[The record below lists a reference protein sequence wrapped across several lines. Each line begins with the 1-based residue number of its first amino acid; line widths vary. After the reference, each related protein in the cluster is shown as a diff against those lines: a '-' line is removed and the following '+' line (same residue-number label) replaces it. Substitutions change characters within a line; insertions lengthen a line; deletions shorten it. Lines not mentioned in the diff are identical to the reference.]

1 MALPSIPIP
10 LELIIMVPMV
20 LILVIMILLWYIFQ
34 IRHYA
39 IEAIIFMKGRKKD
52 LPVLCRTD
60 IGSGFSRFI
69 LGKKKNDGDIA
80 FDDGELPGILVDPSL
95 LSDTQAMRFGGGLD
109 IYFYASKDWVPLTH
123 INALGFKT
131 AKRVARSTH
140 KNGKAVFPELQALTD
155 QELMA
160 LLNTRQDE
168 LKDDCLLF
176 IDKYK
181 PLMIGEDGRETIIR
195 PEALADAIIELK
207 EILSKTPLDLGFYS
221 FMAAFVMNPISH
233 LAQDLEQLKMLI
245 EQLVAERYEKMMK
258 MMQYV
263 IMAMMLLGGIS
274 IAAIAMFLT
283 MKG

>member
-10 LELIIMVPMV
+10 LEIIVMVPV
-20 LILVIMILLWYIFQ
+20 VFIFIIMILLWYILQ
-34 IRHYA
+34 IRRYA
-39 IEAIIFMKGRKKD
+39 MEAIIFMKGRKKD

-69 LGKKKNDGDIA
+69 LGKKKKDGDIA

-109 IYFYASKDWVPLTH
+109 VYFYASKDWVPLTH

-131 AKRVARSTH
+131 ARRVARSKS
-140 KNGKAVFPELQALTD
+140 KNGAAIFPELQALTD

-181 PLMIGEDGRETIIR
+181 PIMVDEYGNEAVIR
-195 PEALADAIIELK
+195 PDALADAIIELK

-245 EQLVAERYEKMMK
+245 EQLVAERYEKMFK
-258 MMQYV
+258 LMQYAIIG
-263 IMAMMLLGGIS
+263 IMVMGAIVLG
-274 IAAIAMFLT
+274 AIAMFLT